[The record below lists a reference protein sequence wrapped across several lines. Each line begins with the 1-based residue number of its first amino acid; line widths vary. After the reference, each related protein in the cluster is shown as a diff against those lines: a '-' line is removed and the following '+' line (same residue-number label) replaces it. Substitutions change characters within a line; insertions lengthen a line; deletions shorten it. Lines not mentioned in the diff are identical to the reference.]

1 MCLLQKI
8 TQLKDHLIQLY
19 FSFISDSNNQID
31 YSNVHILKDEFKS
44 LNINELEDVSLT
56 QNQIL
61 LERIESHIVEQ
72 KLDNVLKL
80 NEIER

>member
-1 MCLLQKI
+1 MRLLQKI
-8 TQLKDHLIQLY
+8 TQLKDHLIQQY

-31 YSNVHILKDEFKS
+31 YSNVHILKNEFKS

>member
-1 MCLLQKI
+1 MRLLQKI
-8 TQLKDHLIQLY
+8 TQLKDHLIQQY